1 MSLVNQDSAFG
12 FRAIGK
18 AGQNNDNQGLS
29 EYNIAASSDAIYQHD
44 PVQFLATG
52 YIGVAATST
61 AVLLGSLNGVFYTD
75 VPDQKPRWANHLAAS
90 NTATDIVGF
99 VSDDPYERFEVQMD
113 GTLPIANIGL
123 NTNTVYTAGSVAN
136 YNSDVEL
143 SSSGVTSATAQF
155 RILGVSKDILNKSL
169 ANATTYA
176 ANVNVVGIINEH
188 FLKQSTG
195 I

>member
-29 EYNIAASSDAIYQHD
+29 EYNIAASSDAIYQND
-44 PVQFLATG
+44 PVQFLT
-52 YIGVAATST
+52 
-61 AVLLGSLNGVFYTD
+61 
-75 VPDQKPRWANHLAAS
+75 
-90 NTATDIVGF
+90 
-99 VSDDPYERFEVQMD
+99 
-113 GTLPIANIGL
+113 TLPIANIGL
-123 NTNTVYTAGSVAN
+123 NTNTVYTAGSVSN
-136 YNSDVEL
+136 FNSDVEL